1 MKRALILIF
10 AVLLAVPAAAK
21 NIEVKGEM
29 ESAIDYEI
37 VQNVKRVFAKKM
49 VLSYVLPAPFKTP
62 TYSQEVSGVNLR
74 FIPEPTKRR
83 TTRDAR
89 GNSIVTATWNNP
101 YRNISAILAMSAR
114 ANTGLG
120 TLKTQAPFPL
130 KHIPGDVRYY
140 LKPTELVQAD
150 DPDIRAR
157 AQALSR
163 GVKTEFDAVQR
174 TLTWMVD
181 NMRYVN
187 PPKKYDALYSF
198 KTGKGNCQNYSHLAA
213 AILRVMSI
221 PTRIV
226 NGVTLNKP
234 YSIKRPG
241 GRLTFKMG
249 QGRHSWVE
257 VWFPDLGWV
266 PMDPQDT
273 MLFTSNRYVR
283 VEVGIDNEE
292 TKNDGLMRW
301 IQVQGKPAPRLEE
314 SINASFG
321 TDRVELYGKQMAYG
335 PRKHLL
341 HPRVEAQFKEVVV
354 PLPPPPKE
362 VPPEVIK
369 RLVFDV
375 PFVFGNLDFP
385 EGVDF
390 AFPLGPAQKA
400 KEGGMAAKKSFLVE
414 TAEYVTT
421 KATQYAQTF
430 VLRKPVKLK
439 KVGLALHRFG
449 GDGTMWVE
457 IRNDGNGAPGDKV
470 LGWSEMV
477 FAGELTLRPGYRWVD
492 FDFAREKLLL
502 QPGAYWIALGFTGTP
517 IMNWF
522 YTYGKPVGPPE
533 GTRYKSIFE
542 KSWSGALAYEFNYR
556 VKGLTAR
563 MVEERMKR

>member
-10 AVLLAVPAAAK
+10 AMSLAVPAAAK
-21 NIEVKGEM
+21 NIEIKGEM
-29 ESAIDYEI
+29 KSAIDYEI
-37 VQNVKRVFAKKM
+37 VQSVKRVFAKKM

-62 TYSQEVSGVNLR
+62 TYSQEVSGVKLR
-74 FIPEPTKRR
+74 FTPEPAKRS
-83 TTRDAR
+83 TARDAR

-101 YRNISAILAMSAR
+101 HRKISAVLTMAAR

-130 KHIPGDVRYY
+130 ENIPRDVRYY

-157 AQALSR
+157 ARALSR

-174 TLTWMVD
+174 TLTWVVD

-314 SINASFG
+314 GINAGFS
-321 TDRVELYGKQMAYG
+321 TDRVDLTGKQLAYG

-354 PLPPPPKE
+354 PPPPPPKE

-400 KEGGMAAKKSFLVE
+400 KEGGMAARKSFLVE

-457 IRNDGNGAPGDKV
+457 IRNDMNGAPGDKV
-470 LGWSEMV
+470 LGWSEMI

-542 KSWSGALAYEFNYR
+542 KLWSGALAYEFNYR

-563 MVEERMKR
+563 MVEERVRR